1 MQTLWNGFACE
12 EMEFEGYKAFI
23 VSPEPGTEVGKLV
36 LKTLYWGAFP
46 DIEIKLL
53 KNGYHLAFLTCACR
67 VPGKDECDRKA
78 RFVQYVSQKHNLN
91 GKCVLVGMSFGGAQ
105 AMRFVHYHPELVSCI
120 YLDAPVL
127 NYCAFPSKMG
137 DPYQEKVWDE
147 EFLKTYPGMMRY
159 RLVNFDEHPLSAT
172 DTVIENKIPVLMV
185 WGTQDSTVVYSEH
198 GLLMEQAMEGTG
210 LMKVVRVVNRGHH
223 PHGNIGDNTELV
235 KYILENS

>member
-12 EMEFEGYKAFI
+12 EFEFEGYKAVV

-46 DIEIKLL
+46 DIEINLL
-53 KNGYHLAFLTCACR
+53 KNGYHLAFLTCECR
-67 VPGKDECDRKA
+67 VPGKDECDRKG
-78 RFVQYVSQKHNLN
+78 RFVQYVSKKHNLN

-137 DPYQEKVWDE
+137 DAYQEKVWEE

-172 DTVIENKIPVLMV
+172 DTVIAHKIPVLMV

-223 PHGNIGDNTELV
+223 PHGMIGDNSELV
-235 KYILENS
+235 QYILEHS